1 MVLRVV
7 VRRFARRLV
16 ILAGFASSAIFVVL
30 AMRRL
35 SFQDVADGLQRA
47 VIWPWLPLSVLV
59 YLAGHL
65 VRGVRCGA
73 LVSREA
79 ALTLGQATNVVV
91 LGYAVNNVLPLRL
104 GEFARAAML
113 SQKSGLPYVQSLTVT
128 VLERVLDGLVLVFL
142 LVIASSMAP
151 SAPWITA
158 ALEVGALVFGV
169 ASLGVLLALLAPSW
183 LAGTV
188 GRASHRFGT
197 RAHDRC
203 VAFVDQVISG
213 VAYLRN
219 VRSALRVL
227 ALSLLIWCLEAGMFL
242 MLLPAFG
249 LGADPWLAILVMTL
263 TNFGILVPSTP
274 GFVGPFHFFC
284 MRTLVAFGVLESV
297 AFSYAVLAHL
307 SFYLPITIWGVL
319 ILFSYGLSLTKLAKE
334 AAAAR
339 PLARATNVFASSPP
353 PPRRKEAEPDEFV
366 MALIETWLPLEEDGL
381 DPSEREDVL
390 ASSARFVQAEL
401 AQLPGK
407 LLLMYSVAIYG
418 FRVLT
423 AVFHFKT
430 FCGLAISRRRAWV
443 ERWAFGRWALGRQ
456 LFRAARST
464 ALVAYYEHPVVL
476 AHLGIEPQP
485 PEAERLAG
493 NVISLSGR
501 GLR

>member
-1 MVLRVV
+1 VA
-7 VRRFARRLV
+7 VRRFARRLL
-16 ILAGFASSAIFVVL
+16 ILGGFASSAAFVVL

-35 SFQDVADGLQRA
+35 SFADVANGLERA
-47 VIWPWLPLSVLV
+47 VIWPWVPLAVLV

-79 ALTLGQATNVVV
+79 ALSLAQATNVVV

-128 VLERVLDGLVLVFL
+128 VLERILDGLVLVFL

-158 ALEVGALVFGV
+158 ALEVGAVVFGV
-169 ASLGVLLALLAPSW
+169 AGLGVLVALVAPSW
-183 LAGTV
+183 LVST
-188 GRASHRFGT
+188 ASRIGHRFGT
-197 RAHDRC
+197 RLHDRA
-203 VAFVDQVISG
+203 VGFVDQVVSG
-213 VAYLRN
+213 VAYLRD

-227 ALSLLIWCLEAGMFL
+227 ALSLLIWCLESAMFL

-249 LGADPWLAILVMTL
+249 LRADPWLAILVMTL

-274 GFVGPFHFFC
+274 GFVGPFHYFC

-307 SFYLPITIWGVL
+307 SFYLPITVWGVL
-319 ILFSYGLSLTKLAKE
+319 ILFSYGLSLNKLAEE
-334 AAAAR
+334 AARAR
-339 PLARATNVFASSPP
+339 PLSRAANVFASSPP
-353 PPRRKEAEPDEFV
+353 PPREQKREPDEFV
-366 MALIETWLPLEEDGL
+366 MALLETWLPLAEDGL
-381 DPSEREDVL
+381 DRQQQKEVL
-390 ASSARFVQAEL
+390 EASARFVQAEL
-401 AQLPGK
+401 ALLPGR
-407 LLLMYSVAIYG
+407 LLLMYSLAIYG

-423 AVFHFKT
+423 AAFHFRT
-430 FCGLAISRRRAWV
+430 FCGLTLERRRAWV
-443 ERWAFGRWALGRQ
+443 ERWAFGRFTLGRQ

-464 ALVAYYEHPVVL
+464 ALVAYYEHPLVL
-476 AHLGIEPQP
+476 ARLGVEPEKADP
-485 PEAERLAG
+485 GRLGGKLVALAG
-493 NVISLSGR
+493 R
-501 GLR
+501 GAK